1 MLNENKSQHIS
12 QHYETE
18 LNAIKSQITEMGGLV
33 EKQVREAVQS
43 LLEVDSALAEQVI
56 ENDERVNKLEVA
68 IDEDC
73 ALILARRQPAASDLR
88 LILTIIKAITD
99 LERVGDEAE
108 KMASQAISLAE
119 TGPAPRGYV
128 EIRHIGQQVTK
139 MLGYALDCFVRQD
152 VDMALEVAQ
161 SDKAVDLEYRSAMR
175 EMVTVMIEDPKSI
188 TRVMSIMWS
197 LRALERIGDHARNIA
212 EHVIY
217 MVQGDDVRHVG
228 LKKMAKKVRDNH

>member
-228 LKKMAKKVRDNH
+228 LKKMAKKVRDHH